1 LPKDAG
7 TSRGAL
13 SKEKQQGWNRF
24 VLHRASANR
33 DAARRKTL
41 AAGDAIM
48 RAIKD
53 SRLTFAVQPIVNGVT
68 GETKLYESLL
78 SMLDENGDLFLA
90 ALFIPVVEQLGLT
103 RHLNKYTLEL
113 AFLEMEGVKRINLA
127 VNISGAS
134 EAGSTTPDH
143 LLSLVQMH
151 SGVADWLIFEIRE
164 TVAMMDFEEPA
175 GFANKRPELGCRISL
190 DDFGA
195 SYASCQHLKNL
206 AADIMKFDGQFAKGP
221 LENKGN

>member
-1 LPKDAG
+1 
-7 TSRGAL
+7 
-13 SKEKQQGWNRF
+13 
-24 VLHRASANR
+24 
-33 DAARRKTL
+33 
-41 AAGDAIM
+41 
-48 RAIKD
+48 
-53 SRLTFAVQPIVNGVT
+53 
-68 GETKLYESLL
+68 
-78 SMLDENGDLFLA
+78 
-90 ALFIPVVEQLGLT
+90 LGLT
-103 RHLNKYTLEL
+103 RRRNKYTLEL

>member
-53 SRLTFAVQPIVNGVT
+53 GRLTFAVQPIVDGVT
-68 GETKLYESLL
+68 GETKLYECLL
-78 SMLDENGDLFLA
+78 RTLDENGDLILA
-90 ALFIPVVEQLGLT
+90 ALFIPVVE
-103 RHLNKYTLEL
+103 
-113 AFLEMEGVKRINLA
+113 
-127 VNISGAS
+127 
-134 EAGSTTPDH
+134 
-143 LLSLVQMH
+143 
-151 SGVADWLIFEIRE
+151 
-164 TVAMMDFEEPA
+164 
-175 GFANKRPELGCRISL
+175 
-190 DDFGA
+190 
-195 SYASCQHLKNL
+195 
-206 AADIMKFDGQFAKGP
+206 
-221 LENKGN
+221 